1 MSSREVRKKQRTVT
15 DARLHF
21 ALPHVEGFRHWL
33 ASQGYTVG
41 TINGLVRLLGH
52 WTDWVHVAG
61 FTIATIHAGYDA
73 SAKVFKGKLAT
84 EVWLR
89 AGALFIQYLQG
100 LGLIPLPPR
109 PPSPTEV
116 WPVLGLFRDWMRSH
130 RGVTEST
137 LDIYQHTIV
146 ALLETLGSDAQAYT
160 AEAIR
165 KFVLERARPYGRSHA
180 KLLGTATRAFLRYLA
195 VTGQCPAGREY
206 AVPGFTA
213 WQLKPVPDFLGQED
227 IERLLAVC
235 EGEDRLRD
243 KAIILLLARLGL
255 RVSEVADLEFS
266 HIDWENGRIAI
277 SGKSRRAS
285 FLPLPQEVGD
295 GLIAYIERARPRVAT
310 PRVFL
315 RDWAPHRP
323 MPGGSLTSIVW
334 RALKRAGIESPR
346 RGAHI
351 LRHSAAT
358 AMLRHGVSLSGVSAV
373 LRHRSLRM
381 TLHYAKVDFTLLSEI
396 AQPWAGRPVC

>member
-1 MSSREVRKKQRTVT
+1 MSEEVRKKPRTVT
-15 DARLHF
+15 ESRLHF
-21 ALPHVEGFRHWL
+21 ALLHVDGFRHWL
-33 ASQGYTVG
+33 ESQGYTAG
-41 TINGLVRLLGH
+41 TITGLIRLLGH
-52 WTDWVHVAG
+52 WTDWVHGAG
-61 FTIATIHAGYDA
+61 FALDTIHAGYDA
-73 SAKVFKGKLAT
+73 STKVFKGKLAT

-100 LGLIPLPPR
+100 LGAIPLPPR
-109 PPSPTEV
+109 APSPTEV

-130 RGVTEST
+130 RGVMEST

-146 ALLETLGSDAQAYT
+146 ALLETLGTDAQAYT

-165 KFVLERARPYGRSHA
+165 AFVLQRARPHGRSHA
-180 KLLGTATRAFLRYLA
+180 KLVATATRAFLRYLA

-213 WQLKPVPDFLGQED
+213 WQLKPVPGFLGQKE

-243 KAIILLLARLGL
+243 RAIILLLARIGL
-255 RVSEVADLEFS
+255 RASEVADLEFS

-277 SGKSRRAS
+277 LGKSRRAS
-285 FLPLPQEVGD
+285 FLPLPQEIGD
-295 GLIAYIERARPRVAT
+295 ALIAYIERARPHVAT

-323 MPGGSLTSIVW
+323 MPGRSLASIVR
-334 RALKRAGIESPR
+334 RAMKRAGVESPHQ
-346 RGAHI
+346 GTHI

-358 AMLRHGVSLSGVSAV
+358 AMLRHGVSLSGISAV

-381 TLHYAKVDFTLLSEI
+381 TLHYAKVDFALLSEI
-396 AQPWAGRPVC
+396 AQPWSGKPAC